1 MPESYFC
8 EKCLKTMSA
17 EQFYGSNNLEKYPDG
32 KLRQCKKCIS
42 MHIDNFNPDTYLW
55 ILQECDVPYVPDE
68 WHKLLEKYAKDKSKL
83 TGMTILGRY
92 LSKMKLKQFKIY
104 RWKDTDFLQKL
115 ANTKIEQTMKRQGY
129 DAQEIAL
136 AVAKASNEIP
146 ERILNAEE
154 VAAMAP
160 PPSYQPESTANYP
173 DYFAEQSG
181 AADDFVEDLTEEE
194 KKYLRLKWGKTYK
207 PEEWIKLEQLY
218 EEMMSSYDIQT
229 AGHIDTLK
237 LICKTS
243 LKANQL
249 IDIGDVEGYQKMS
262 KVYDNL
268 MKSGKF
274 TAAQNKAEAGEFVD
288 SIGELVAL
296 CEQEGYIERFYIDEP
311 NDKVDVTIKDMQ
323 KYTKTLIDQETNLSA
338 LVEAAIKQNMKE
350 DEEDVEDSDEI
361 IFDDELDVDDIEKQL
376 KDEDFENFNEFI
388 EDEEEETRRILKSL
402 EEED

>member
-68 WHKLLEKYAKDKSKL
+68 WYKLLEKYAKDKTKL

-160 PPSYQPESTANYP
+160 PPSYQSEPAANYP

-181 AADDFVEDLTEEE
+181 AADDFVEDLTDEE

-207 PEEWIKLEQLY
+207 PEEWIRLEQLY

-249 IDIGDVEGYQKMS
+249 IDIGDVEGYQKIS

>member
-68 WHKLLEKYAKDKSKL
+68 WYKLLEKYAKDKTKL

-160 PPSYQPESTANYP
+160 PPSYQSEPAANYP

-181 AADDFVEDLTEEE
+181 AADDFVEDLTDEE

-338 LVEAAIKQNMKE
+338 LVEAAMKQNMKE

-376 KDEDFENFNEFI
+376 KDEDFEDFNEFI